1 MARPMDMQG
10 NLFTLDSPLI
20 GEILGERTVAE
31 FPFFALKKA
40 RQLEPMTF
48 QAEGVSIEVSSGNTE
63 LPRSMTRRFSST
75 SPAS

>member
-1 MARPMDMQG
+1 MARPMEIQG
-10 NLFTLDSPLI
+10 NLFTLDSPLL

-48 QAEGVSIEVSSGNTE
+48 QAEGVSIEVSSGKHGIATIYDR
-63 LPRSMTRRFSST
+63 RSCST
-75 SPAS
+75 SRAS